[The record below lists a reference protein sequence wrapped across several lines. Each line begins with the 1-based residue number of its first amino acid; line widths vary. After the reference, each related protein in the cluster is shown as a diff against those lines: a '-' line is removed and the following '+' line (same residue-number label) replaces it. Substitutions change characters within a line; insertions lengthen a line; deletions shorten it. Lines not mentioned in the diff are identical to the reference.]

1 MGSEMAVKQSISR
14 ALFGAGCFWGVEE
27 AFRTQKGVLS
37 TRAGYAGGSVKN
49 PTYEQ
54 VCTDETGHAEVVQ
67 LEYDENVISYEEL
80 LRIFWDNHNPTQLN
94 RQGWDVGK
102 QYRSV
107 IFYYDEKQHM
117 AAEKSKKELEKSQK
131 WGDKK
136 IVTSIEPAP
145 PFYPAEEYHQKYL
158 MKRGK
163 TSCHV

>member
-1 MGSEMAVKQSISR
+1 MNRTRKTSL

-27 AFRTQKGVLS
+27 AFRTLKGVLS
-37 TRAGYAGGSVKN
+37 TSAGYAGGNMKN

-67 LEYDENVISYEEL
+67 VEYNGNEISYEEL
-80 LRIFWDNHNPTQLN
+80 LRTFWDKHNPTQLN
-94 RQGWDVGK
+94 RQGWGVGK

-107 IFYYDEKQHM
+107 IFYHDEKQKI
-117 AAEKSKKELEKSQK
+117 AAEKSKKELEKSK
-131 WGDKK
+131 KCGDKK

-145 PFYPAEEYHQKYL
+145 MFYPAEEYHQKYL

>member
-1 MGSEMAVKQSISR
+1 MKELQKTAIAM
-14 ALFGAGCFWGVEE
+14 FGAGCFWGVEE
-27 AFRTQKGVLS
+27 AFRTCKGVLS
-37 TRAGYAGGSVKN
+37 TTAGYAGGRVKN

-67 LEYDENVISYEEL
+67 VEYDEKVISYEEL

-107 IFYYDEKQHM
+107 IFYFDEKQHE
-117 AAEKSKKELEKSQK
+117 AAEKSKKELEKSKK

-145 PFYPAEEYHQKYL
+145 PFYPAEKYHQKYL

>member
-1 MGSEMAVKQSISR
+1 MGKMNSNQY

-27 AFRTQKGVLS
+27 AFRTRKGVVS
-37 TRAGYAGGSVKN
+37 TLVGYAGGSVKN

-54 VCTDETGHAEVVQ
+54 VCSDETGHAEVVHI
-67 LEYDENVISYEEL
+67 EYNENEISYEEL

-107 IFYYDEKQHM
+107 IFYFSEEQKR
-117 AAEKSKKELEKSQK
+117 AAEKSKKELEKSKK

-145 PFYPAEEYHQKYL
+145 AFYRAEEHHQKYL

-163 TSCHV
+163 TSCHI